1 LLRRGNQTDFIRHIT
16 LRFRGDVCIFTHE
29 GCREMIIQCQG
40 CAAKY
45 FLPEDKVPENPLKVR
60 CPKCTA
66 VFTLVPQLAPVGV
79 GAPAHTAPAA
89 AGPVPSAP
97 PVVEH
102 TLEAAPVPAP
112 PVAEPMAPA
121 ASAAPP
127 VAEPAPPVAEPAPP
141 VAEPAPPATE
151 PTPPAAEP
159 AEPAKPAKSAKSAK
173 SKRGGR
179 SKDDRAKRL
188 ARVLVSDILCYNQD
202 KRDQALQDGT
212 LMTVLGEEI
221 TKSWEL
227 YKEKVGPDLA
237 NSTNYFKEALNEI
250 LADGQEVF

>member
-1 LLRRGNQTDFIRHIT
+1 
-16 LRFRGDVCIFTHE
+16 
-29 GCREMIIQCQG
+29 MIIQCQG

-45 FLPEDKVPENPLKVR
+45 FLPEDKVPESPLKVR

-66 VFTLVPQLAPVGV
+66 VFTLVPQVAPVGV
-79 GAPAHTAPAA
+79 AAPAPAA
-89 AGPVPSAP
+89 QSPVPSAP
-97 PVVEH
+97 PAVEH
-102 TLEAAPVPAP
+102 TPDPAP
-112 PVAEPMAPA
+112 ASAKSAQPAQPVAEPV
-121 ASAAPP
+121 ASAAAAAPPAQPAKSAQP
-127 VAEPAPPVAEPAPP
+127 VAEPVAPAAPPAQPAKSAQPAQPVAEP
-141 VAEPAPPATE
+141 VA
-151 PTPPAAEP
+151 PAAP
-159 AEPAKPAKSAKSAK
+159 PAKSAKPTKSAK

-202 KRDQALQDGT
+202 RRDQALEDGT

-221 TKSWEL
+221 KKSWEL